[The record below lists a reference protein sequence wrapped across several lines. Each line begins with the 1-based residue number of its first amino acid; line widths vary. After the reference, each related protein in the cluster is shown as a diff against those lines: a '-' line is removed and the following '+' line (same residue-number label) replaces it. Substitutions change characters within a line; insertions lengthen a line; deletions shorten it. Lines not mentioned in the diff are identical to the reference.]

1 MKELLRVMIVL
12 ALAFASTAL
21 VIKASGVV
29 TEEGVLAFVENAR
42 SIHPGYLVAAVV
54 LILLIDLWIAVPTM
68 ATILLAGYVLGP
80 LLGGAAA
87 ALGLMV
93 LGTTG
98 YAMGRRIGRP
108 LLLRL
113 YKHPAKLQEIEDAF
127 SRNAVLTLFACQALP
142 ILPELS
148 CTMAGVSRMP
158 FARFVSAYAVGVVP
172 FAFVVAWAGSK
183 STLSDPTPAIY
194 TAIGVS
200 VALLLAWRFLSRRG
214 LSKSAVQSQ
223 GESL

>member
-1 MKELLRVMIVL
+1 MKELLKVAIVL

-21 VIKASGVV
+21 IIKASGIV
-29 TEEGVLAFVENAR
+29 TEASVLAFVENAR
-42 SIHPGYLVAAVV
+42 SIHPAYLVAAVI

-68 ATILLAGYVLGP
+68 ATIMLAGYVLGP

-93 LGTTG
+93 LGVTG

-108 LLLRL
+108 LLLRI

-158 FARFVSAYAVGVVP
+158 FAKFISAYAVGVAP
-172 FAFVVAWAGSK
+172 FAFVVAWAGSR

-200 VALLLAWRFLSRRG
+200 VSLLLAWRLLSRKR
-214 LSKSAVQSQ
+214 LSQPAAQPE
-223 GESL
+223 GEIL

>member
-1 MKELLRVMIVL
+1 MKELFKVMIVL
-12 ALAFASTAL
+12 ALMFASTAL

-29 TEEGVLAFVENAR
+29 TEESVLAFVENAR
-42 SIHPGYLVAAVV
+42 SIHPVYLIGAVV

-68 ATILLAGYVLGP
+68 TTILLAGYVLGP
-80 LLGGAAA
+80 LLGGIAA

-93 LGTTG
+93 LGVTG
-98 YAMGRRIGRP
+98 YGMGWRIGRP

-113 YKHPAKLQEIEDAF
+113 YKNPAKLQEIEDAF
-127 SRNAVLTLFACQALP
+127 RRNAVLTLMACQALP

-158 FARFVSAYAVGVVP
+158 FLRFVAAYAVGVVP

-200 VALLLAWRFLSRRG
+200 IALLLAWRFLSRRG
-214 LSKSAVQSQ
+214 HSKSGVPPE
-223 GESL
+223 GDTF

>member
-1 MKELLRVMIVL
+1 MMIVL
-12 ALAFASTAL
+12 ALMLASTAL

-29 TEEGVLAFVENAR
+29 TEESVLAFVENAR
-42 SIHPGYLVAAVV
+42 SIHPAYLICAVI

-68 ATILLAGYVLGP
+68 TTILLAGYVLGP
-80 LLGGAAA
+80 LLGGIAA

-93 LGTTG
+93 LGVTG
-98 YAMGRRIGRP
+98 YGMGWRIGRP
-108 LLLRL
+108 LLMRL
-113 YKHPAKLQEIEDAF
+113 YKDPAKLQEIEDAF
-127 SRNAVLTLFACQALP
+127 RRNAVLTLIACQALP

-158 FARFVSAYAVGVVP
+158 FLRFVAAYALGVVP

-200 VALLLAWRFLSRRG
+200 IALLLAWRFLSRLG
-214 LSKSAVQSQ
+214 ASKSGYSSE
-223 GESL
+223 GDNL